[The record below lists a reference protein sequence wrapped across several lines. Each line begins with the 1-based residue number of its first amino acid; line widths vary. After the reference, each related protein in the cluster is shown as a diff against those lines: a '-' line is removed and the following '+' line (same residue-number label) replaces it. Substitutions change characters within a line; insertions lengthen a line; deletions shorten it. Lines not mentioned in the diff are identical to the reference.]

1 VADSGE
7 LVPLYAAHQALG
19 RGGQGVDGLF
29 DYWIN
34 GGRLWCTAVAC
45 LGRALRVSRSRVA
58 WLLVALALASWATAD
73 TIWSMRFGDAAAPP
87 PTSISDVFWLAWYPL
102 IVAAIVCQSL
112 SSSSPK
118 LTSLIGPE

>member
-1 VADSGE
+1 
-7 LVPLYAAHQALG
+7 
-19 RGGQGVDGLF
+19 
-29 DYWIN
+29 
-34 GGRLWCTAVAC
+34 
-45 LGRALRVSRSRVA
+45 VA

-112 SSSSPK
+112 SSRSPK